1 MCENEYG
8 GVWRPPA
15 TAVTPSRD
23 GRLCPMLGQRTLR
36 CSANL
41 NNLKA
46 ATKVRAPRDVGT
58 VFLRDLRHAGLT
70 HDTLKPL
77 ARQLRRRLGAPAAGD
92 GKRAKSFYFRQP
104 ECSTNF
110 VP

>member
-41 NNLKA
+41 NKEASIGPGGAEVDIMIPFEYLPVKLHS
-46 ATKVRAPRDVGT
+46 RYLSDLH
-58 VFLRDLRHAGLT
+58 LRLPVA
-70 HDTLKPL
+70 
-77 ARQLRRRLGAPAAGD
+77 
-92 GKRAKSFYFRQP
+92 
-104 ECSTNF
+104 